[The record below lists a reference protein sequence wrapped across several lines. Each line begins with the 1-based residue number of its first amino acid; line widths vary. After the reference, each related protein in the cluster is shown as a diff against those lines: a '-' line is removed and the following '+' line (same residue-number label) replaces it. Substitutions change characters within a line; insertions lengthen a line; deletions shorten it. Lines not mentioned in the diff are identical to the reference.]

1 MIDPYAFHLAVQCVQ
16 RRDPRYAF
24 NAYAFLCE
32 ALEFTTKDL
41 GRAEK
46 ESRHV
51 TGQELMAGFRKFAL
65 QEFGPLAWLVM
76 REWGVSC
83 SEDVGN
89 MVYNLINVR
98 YFGRNDTDRIED
110 FSDGISLEGEL
121 TKPYVRYRRSAK

>member
-1 MIDPYAFHLAVQCVQ
+1 MSDPYAFHIAVHRVHKQ
-16 RRDPRYAF
+16 DERYAL

-41 GRAEK
+41 GRSGED
-46 ESRHV
+46 SRHV
-51 TGQELMAGFRKFAL
+51 TGQELMVGFRKFAL

-76 REWGVSC
+76 KEWGITA

-110 FSDGISLEGEL
+110 FSDGVSLEQEL
-121 TKPYVRYRRSAK
+121 TKPYAPYRRSRK